1 MNLRQLNY
9 SLVKAAEHLAEAG
22 QYLMVIDEERGV
34 ELLEEAD
41 FILSLVKIEEEKV
54 SQDRLD
60 EVLGEI
66 FSNEGDE

>member
-9 SLVKAAEHLAEAG
+9 SLMKAAEHLAEAA
-22 QYLMVIDEERGV
+22 QYMMVIDEQRGI

-41 FILSLVKIEEEKV
+41 FILSLIKLEEEKV
-54 SQDRLD
+54 SQERLD

-66 FSNEGDE
+66 FSNEGEI